1 MLKIFDEKLNGF
13 LFVVIF
19 PFLLFFMSY
28 YGFES
33 SYVKLK
39 SMEKA
44 PDFMFTSVYAYRVIP
59 NFLMVHVTDLLNS
72 FINLF
77 LPSAKPMLLKNG
89 TVFYHSIFLINS
101 FFFVLSSY
109 ILNLILEYKPVD
121 TLYNSN
127 IKWLVHLLAV
137 FFIVIVQYVPTNCDC
152 IAIFFYLLGV
162 LLSLKYYHEKKT
174 SDFIFLCLTIFVSTF
189 VRETSCL
196 NIAFFAAIF
205 IDFEKIKAGNF
216 KYVKEIAFLVL
227 SFVLPYIGLKL
238 MIPQDTSF
246 FEGVYLVKNFTSPF
260 NLAGLFFGLLGFY
273 FTFRLCDNY
282 GKLILKKYL
291 FFSLPYLGMITFV
304 GLFWETRLFLPLILS
319 GIIVA
324 FHQFK
329 ISVPQQ

>member
-1 MLKIFDEKLNGF
+1 MLRNFDEKLNGF

-59 NFLMVHVTDLLNS
+59 NFLMVHVTELFTS
-72 FINLF
+72 FINFF

-89 TVFYHSIFLINS
+89 TIFYHSIFLINS

-109 ILNLILEYKPVD
+109 VLNLILKYRPVS

-127 IKWLVHLLAV
+127 IKRLVHLLAV

-152 IAIFFYLLGV
+152 IAVFFYLLGV
-162 LLSLKYYHEKKT
+162 LLSLKYWHERKT

-205 IDFEKIKAGNF
+205 IDSEKIKAGNF
-216 KYVKEIAFLVL
+216 KYIKEITFLVL

-238 MIPQDTSF
+238 MIPQNTSF
-246 FEGVYLVKNFTSPF
+246 FEGIYLVKNFTSPF
-260 NLAGLFFGLLGFY
+260 NLAGLIFGLLGLY
-273 FTFRLCDNY
+273 FTFRLCDHY

-291 FFSLPYLGMITFV
+291 FFALPYLGMITLV

-324 FHQFK
+324 FHQFSK
-329 ISVPQQ
+329 RIV